1 MSLDLDAEELG
12 LGDPKL
18 SALDSLIRL
27 YDSQWNLLSES
38 ADNLAPNET
47 VLIPGESTFDSYIR
61 AFAYE
66 SPATYYLVVTCG
78 EDFDFVGCPD
88 APLDPAFE
96 DFEYRLVRQCLPVD
110 FEPNH
115 LNGTPLATLSPC
127 TEQGTSI
134 NEEIPGSLFT
144 TGTEVDF
151 YYIQSDP
158 GDLIEVDIDSF
169 PDIDPLTPD
178 LFSAVGLFF
187 ASGYYADGQPLMLED
202 EPLCDFETVA
212 CNDDGTAPDDQR
224 PPESLNDSYLTFC
237 SPATDPNTPL
247 AVSVSNEFDLDFNG
261 LDDLDNT
268 FDDDLEKL
276 VGPYHITIRCTR
288 PDVDV
293 DGVTDC
299 LDNCPAVGNAGQED
313 ADGDGIGD
321 ACDPD
326 QDADGDGIP
335 NPDDN
340 CPFVA
345 NQDQTDTDAN
355 GIGDPCQCGD
365 GNGDGVTNSVDA
377 LLIARGE
384 LGSADPNFV
393 KCDVNGDGACN
404 VTDAL
409 EIARGEV
416 GSAPEN
422 QLCPAYQGL

>member
-1 MSLDLDAEELG
+1 
-12 LGDPKL
+12 
-18 SALDSLIRL
+18 
-27 YDSQWNLLSES
+27 
-38 ADNLAPNET
+38 
-47 VLIPGESTFDSYIR
+47 
-61 AFAYE
+61 
-66 SPATYYLVVTCG
+66 
-78 EDFDFVGCPD
+78 
-88 APLDPAFE
+88 
-96 DFEYRLVRQCLPVD
+96 
-110 FEPNH
+110 
-115 LNGTPLATLSPC
+115 
-127 TEQGTSI
+127 
-134 NEEIPGSLFT
+134 
-144 TGTEVDF
+144 
-151 YYIQSDP
+151 
-158 GDLIEVDIDSF
+158 
-169 PDIDPLTPD
+169 
-178 LFSAVGLFF
+178 
-187 ASGYYADGQPLMLED
+187 MLED